1 MEGGPPVFSA
11 DSTCPQILLL
21 RIGRFRFR
29 IRDSHTLRFN
39 FPFDSPTVPNPCLR
53 TTPPVFLPEVWP
65 LPISLATT
73 FGISFDFFSS
83 AYLDVSVRRVPF
95 ANLWI
100 QLTILDSSSR
110 GFPHSDI
117 RGSMFI
123 SNSPR
128 LFAGN
133 HVLRRLSVPRHSPY
147 ALFRLNSF
155 ARSHKFRSCLSF
167 ANNCW
172 VVMKRPF
179 FRTFFI
185 TVFHHRG
192 FPRRRIVVPSFG
204 KTFYCLPNYN
214 YLFVSFLIRFSM
226 NNLYR
231 IRSQRIGCGVGADL
245 FSRAVTG
252 KVSSALRSLTSV
264 FGMGTG
270 GPSGIRYRLSET
282 TVPEN

>member
-1 MEGGPPVFSA
+1 MRPHPPGSILPFGASFIIRSLSVTEEYLGLEGGPPVFSA
-11 DSTCPQILLL
+11 GSTCPQILLL
-21 RIGRFRFR
+21 RIGRVRFR
-29 IRDSHTLRFN
+29 IRDSHTLRSG
-39 FPFDSPTVPNPCLR
+39 FPAGSPTVSGPCLR

-133 HVLRRLSVPRHSPY
+133 HVLLRLSVPRHSPY
-147 ALFRLNSF
+147 ALFRLNSL
-155 ARSHKFRSCLSF
+155 ACSHKF
-167 ANNCW
+167 
-172 VVMKRPF
+172 
-179 FRTFFI
+179 
-185 TVFHHRG
+185 
-192 FPRRRIVVPSFG
+192 
-204 KTFYCLPNYN
+204 
-214 YLFVSFLIRFSM
+214 
-226 NNLYR
+226 
-231 IRSQRIGCGVGADL
+231 
-245 FSRAVTG
+245 
-252 KVSSALRSLTSV
+252 ALA
-264 FGMGTG
+264 
-270 GPSGIRYRLSET
+270 
-282 TVPEN
+282 

>member
-1 MEGGPPVFSA
+1 
-11 DSTCPQILLL
+11 
-21 RIGRFRFR
+21 
-29 IRDSHTLRFN
+29 
-39 FPFDSPTVPNPCLR
+39 
-53 TTPPVFLPEVWP
+53 
-65 LPISLATT
+65 
-73 FGISFDFFSS
+73 
-83 AYLDVSVRRVPF
+83 
-95 ANLWI
+95 
-100 QLTILDSSSR
+100 
-110 GFPHSDI
+110 
-117 RGSMFI
+117 MFI

-133 HVLRRLSVPRHSPY
+133 HVLLRLSVPRHSPY
-147 ALFRLNSF
+147 ALFRLNSL
-155 ARSHKFRSCLSF
+155 ACSLSRSRVTRSKFRSCLSF
-167 ANNCW
+167 ANNCLGCNE
-172 VVMKRPF
+172 K
-179 FRTFFI
+179 
-185 TVFHHRG
+185 TVLSNILHHRFPPPG
-192 FPRRRIVVPSFG
+192 ISPRRRIVVPSFG

>member
-11 DSTCPQILLL
+11 GSTCPQILLL

-29 IRDSHTLRFN
+29 IRDSHTLRYR
-39 FPFDSPTVPNPCLR
+39 FPATSPTVPGPCLR

-167 ANNCW
+167 ANNCLGCNE
-172 VVMKRPF
+172 K
-179 FRTFFI
+179 
-185 TVFHHRG
+185 TVLSNILHHR
-192 FPRRRIVVPSFG
+192 FPPPEFPPTANCSSLFRKDLF
-204 KTFYCLPNYN
+204 KCLPNYN

-226 NNLYR
+226 NNRFLANGFR
-231 IRSQRIGCGVGADL
+231 CRPLDL
-245 FSRAVTG
+245 AP
-252 KVSSALRSLTSV
+252 KVYFVLREDEIKGRKST
-264 FGMGTG
+264 
-270 GPSGIRYRLSET
+270 
-282 TVPEN
+282 